1 MWYQSDRDRNDVLD
15 TEELVAFLEAV
26 SAKWGGG
33 EWKKGSASSPVLD
46 TWLSQAAEVGGARG
60 SPGARRGSG
69 SPGSAGFE
77 VEWETVRKALWD
89 SPVDGVRAPTIILLQ
104 TSFRAAAGHGS
115 STLGAEPA
123 QALARKLLKANCAEK
138 GVIER
143 VCAALEGPSVVDF
156 EAFVAAVGP
165 ELQESVARA
174 LGVPH
179 ARIGLRQGR
188 NCLGCGKHQSDN
200 DLSLDGIVNSK
211 YAERDGT
218 ACEVLLN
225 GEDCFGAMLEEIK
238 RAESEIMMGWWQ
250 FCPWLP
256 GIRSAERGS
265 AAYETDWDS
274 APSGTY
280 AEGHDWATLP
290 PVLKAKAE
298 AGVKI
303 YSESSSSPPSDRRQS
318 M

>member
-1 MWYQSDRDRNDVLD
+1 MRPSRPSSSSQLPRACAQELQELWYQSDRDRNDVLD
-15 TEELVAFLEAV
+15 TEELTAFLEAV

-46 TWLSQAAEVGGARG
+46 AWLSQAAEVGGARG
-60 SPGARRGSG
+60 SPGARRDSG

-89 SPVDGVRAPTIILLQ
+89 SPVNGVRAPTIILLQ

-138 GVIER
+138 SVIER
-143 VCAALEGPSVVDF
+143 VCAALEGSVVGF
-156 EAFVAAVGP
+156 EAFVQAVGP

-225 GEDCFGAMLEEIK
+225 GEDCFGAMFEEIK
-238 RAESEIMMGWWQ
+238 RAESEIMMS
-250 FCPWLP
+250 CKTVMLS
-256 GIRSAERGS
+256 RLVALSAS
-265 AAYETDWDS
+265 LT
-274 APSGTY
+274 
-280 AEGHDWATLP
+280 
-290 PVLKAKAE
+290 LKA
-298 AGVKI
+298 
-303 YSESSSSPPSDRRQS
+303 SPF
-318 M
+318 